1 MRSASRLAF
10 GVLLAVGLVGSASAT
25 PLVEAPWLRAHL
37 GQTGLFVLDIRDAGD
52 GKATASYADG
62 HVPGSV
68 SAGFATAGWR
78 IEIDGVPGMTPPKAA
93 LERLIGG
100 LGIANDSD
108 VVIVSSGG
116 SDVNDLAAAAR
127 VYWTLKYA
135 GHDAVSILDGGW
147 RVWTADPAYPVAT
160 GPSHPTPVTFTATL
174 RPELL
179 AETSEVA
186 AIVDGRNAGVLI
198 DARPESQYV
207 GTVKSPADRVPGHLP
222 GAVSAPEA
230 TFFDSAQGKL
240 KPPAELAALVPAST
254 RAGDAPVI
262 SYCNTGHMASTDW
275 FMLHEVLGQQNV
287 KLYDGS
293 MSAWTKDPSRPVAT
307 GG

>member
-1 MRSASRLAF
+1 MLKSAPFALGA
-10 GVLLAVGLVGSASAT
+10 LLAVGLIGSASSA

-37 GQTGLFVLDIRDAGD
+37 GDKGLVVIDMRDGGE
-52 GKATASYADG
+52 GKAGARFEDG
-62 HVPGSV
+62 HVPGAV
-68 SAGFATAGWR
+68 SAGFASAGWR
-78 IEIDGVPGMTPPKAA
+78 ITIDGVPGMTPPKPD

-100 LGIANDSD
+100 LGVANDSS
-108 VVIVSSGG
+108 VVIVSNGG

-127 VYWTLKYA
+127 IYWTFKYA

-147 RVWTADPAYPVAT
+147 RAWTADPADPVAT
-160 GPSHPTPVTFTATL
+160 GPSHPTPAVFTATL

-186 AIVDGRNAGVLI
+186 AIVASKAGGVLV
-198 DARPESQYV
+198 DARPDDQYT
-207 GTVKSPADRVPGHLP
+207 GKVKSPVDRVPGHLP
-222 GAVSAPEA
+222 GAVSVPEA
-230 TFFDSAQGKL
+230 TFYDPAQGKL
-240 KPPAELAALVPAST
+240 KPPAELATLVPAQARGTSE
-254 RAGDAPVI
+254 PVI

-275 FMLHEVLGQQNV
+275 FVLHEVLGQQNV

-293 MSAWTKDPSRPVAT
+293 LSAWTKDPAHPVAT